1 MLDLE
6 FISTFSIF
14 AKAAEVNIMP
24 HRAEEALTM
33 THVAEEAFTILLFT
47 QWILHKNG
55 TYIQAFGSPFGS
67 VHSNVLTN
75 ITNS

>member
-6 FISTFSIF
+6 FSSTFSIF

-33 THVAEEAFTILLFT
+33 THVAEEAFTILIFI
-47 QWILHKNG
+47 QQILHENCSLG
-55 TYIQAFGSPFGS
+55 QAFGSPFES